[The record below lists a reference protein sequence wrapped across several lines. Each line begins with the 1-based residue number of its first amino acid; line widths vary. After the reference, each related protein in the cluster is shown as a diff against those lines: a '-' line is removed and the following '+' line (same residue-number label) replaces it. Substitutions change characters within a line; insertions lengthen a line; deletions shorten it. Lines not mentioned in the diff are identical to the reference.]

1 MAGFGGLKRRIAAG
15 DWFHFLSLAFLLQKE
30 DGWQTQLS
38 FRNDFDG
45 QTRNYTVQWEM
56 SENGKKLSLDISI
69 ELVVNVG
76 THIFV
81 CIVQLYSAENM
92 GKKQLLKCDRLFV
105 VFIVFK
111 P

>member
-1 MAGFGGLKRRIAAG
+1 MAGFEGLKRCIAAG
-15 DWFHFLSLAFLLQKE
+15 DWFHFLNLAFLLQEK

-45 QTRNYTVQWEM
+45 QTRNYTVQWAI
-56 SENGKKLSLDISI
+56 SENRKNLSPDISI

-81 CIVQLYSAENM
+81 CIV
-92 GKKQLLKCDRLFV
+92 
-105 VFIVFK
+105 
-111 P
+111 